1 MKKALPITKKMLPF
15 AKKTLTGL
23 LIALEC
29 FIGFLC
35 FYVVFALL
43 GMMFSCGSLDQKKEI
58 TIYIRSNGVHTDI
71 CMPTLTAQ
79 NDWMNTIDLKD
90 YAYRENIEYIAI
102 GWGDKG
108 FFLDTPTWGELKTST
123 AVEAIFMP
131 SPTAMHVEFLNE
143 PSVSESIRKVKI
155 SKKSY
160 GKLVKFVKSTFLMKN
175 RKPIVIPGYGY
186 GETDNFYEAHGNYHM
201 FNTCNVWTNDAMKS
215 ASIPTSIFS
224 VFPQGNI
231 MHLEK

>member
-1 MKKALPITKKMLPF
+1 MKKTLLSAKKLLSI
-15 AKKTLTGL
+15 AKKTLL
-23 LIALEC
+23 VFSIALEC
-29 FIGFLC
+29 FVGFLC
-35 FYVVFALL
+35 FYVVFALF
-43 GMMFSCGSLDQKKEI
+43 GMIFSCGSLDQNKDV
-58 TIYIRSNGVHTDI
+58 TIYIRTNGVHTDI
-71 CMPTLTAQ
+71 CMPALTAQ

-108 FFLDTPTWGELKTST
+108 FFLDTPTWGELKAST
-123 AVEAIFMP
+123 AIEAIFMP
-131 SPTAMHVEFLNE
+131 SPTAMHVEFMNE
-143 PSVSESIRKVKI
+143 PVVNEAIRKVEI

-160 GKLVKFVKSTFLMKN
+160 RRLVRFVKATFLMNNK
-175 RKPIVIPGYGY
+175 KPIVIPGYGY

-231 MHLEK
+231 MHLEN

>member
-1 MKKALPITKKMLPF
+1 MKKVLPI
-15 AKKTLTGL
+15 AKKTLRVC

-29 FIGFLC
+29 FVGFIC
-35 FYVVFALL
+35 FYVVFALF
-43 GMMFSCGSLDQKKEI
+43 GMIFSCGNLDKNKDV

-71 CMPTLTAQ
+71 CMPTLTVQ
-79 NDWMNTIDLKD
+79 NDWLKTIDLND
-90 YAYRENIEYIAI
+90 YTYRENREYIAI

-108 FFLDTPTWGELKTST
+108 FFLDTPTWGELKVST
-123 AVEAIFMP
+123 AIEAIFLP
-131 SPTAMHVEFLNE
+131 SPTAMHVELLNE
-143 PSVSESIRKVKI
+143 PEVNEVIRKVEI

-160 GKLVKFVKSTFLMKN
+160 RKLVAFVKSTFLMKN
-175 RKPIVIPGYGY
+175 NQPIVISNCGY

-224 VFPQGNI
+224 IFPQGNI
-231 MHLEK
+231 MHLEN